1 MVNIRDDK
9 IILFMFTGEKRRFPV
24 IIEMLK
30 FGRLSFPNDRKYH
43 I

>member
-1 MVNIRDDK
+1 MVNARDDK
-9 IILFMFTGEKRRFPV
+9 IILFIFTGKRRFPV
-24 IIEMLK
+24 IIEILK